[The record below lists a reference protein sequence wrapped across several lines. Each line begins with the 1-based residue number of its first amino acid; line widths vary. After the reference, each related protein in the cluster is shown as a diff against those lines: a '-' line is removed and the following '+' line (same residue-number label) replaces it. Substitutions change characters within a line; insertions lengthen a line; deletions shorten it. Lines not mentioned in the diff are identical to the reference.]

1 MYTQTLILNSK
12 YQPHNVVDWKDAV
25 TKMFSGSIEVL
36 VQYDEV
42 LAHLDRQTFNT
53 FPKLKRAL
61 RQVIGTDVES
71 MEIKVPAV
79 AVIRR
84 KLGDFKTGVKFSRTN
99 VCLRDDFTCQY
110 CLAPDHKVLTSDLRW
125 VPLGDVKI
133 ADTLVGFEEFRTTDG
148 GRRFIPSVVTSH
160 EFSEDLLYQVVLED
174 GTVFKAT
181 KEHRWLGR
189 SKQASS
195 LRWFETKNLLGKRL
209 PKLFDV
215 WGSDTSYSSGWLSGL
230 LDGEGWISSRSGL
243 QVALAQNSGL
253 VLDRIKSELESRS
266 LQYSLGTVSGT
277 CQRVNILGS
286 TKDKAELL
294 GTVRPVRLLNE
305 FKVGM
310 LGRIQAKD
318 YLKVISVTPIGIQK
332 IVKMA
337 TSSGTFLAEGF
348 PHHNCGDKLP
358 MTKLNYDHVIP
369 RAQGGQTVWTNI
381 VASCYAC
388 NTKKADNTPAEAGMP
403 LLSVPTRPQMLPMT
417 GFQFDRSKAPE
428 EWLPFLNV
436 A

>member
-99 VCLRDDFTCQY
+99 VCLRDDFRCQY
-110 CLAPDHKVLTSDLRW
+110 CNTR
-125 VPLGDVKI
+125 
-133 ADTLVGFEEFRTTDG
+133 
-148 GRRFIPSVVTSH
+148 
-160 EFSEDLLYQVVLED
+160 
-174 GTVFKAT
+174 
-181 KEHRWLGR
+181 
-189 SKQASS
+189 
-195 LRWFETKNLLGKRL
+195 
-209 PKLFDV
+209 
-215 WGSDTSYSSGWLSGL
+215 
-230 LDGEGWISSRSGL
+230 
-243 QVALAQNSGL
+243 
-253 VLDRIKSELESRS
+253 
-266 LQYSLGTVSGT
+266 
-277 CQRVNILGS
+277 
-286 TKDKAELL
+286 
-294 GTVRPVRLLNE
+294 
-305 FKVGM
+305 
-310 LGRIQAKD
+310 
-318 YLKVISVTPIGIQK
+318 
-332 IVKMA
+332 
-337 TSSGTFLAEGF
+337 
-348 PHHNCGDKLP
+348 LP

-369 RAQGGQTVWTNI
+369 RAQGGQTTWSNI

-388 NTKKADNTPAEAGMP
+388 NTKKADNTPDQAGMP